1 MQKPNCKCMACNKE
15 YYFCLQ
21 CNKREPR
28 PLPRW
33 HVNFCDETCMNVFE
47 TVSSYCAGS
56 LTKEEAN
63 EIIGQLDSSKF
74 DSLKEDIQA
83 KIKEIQKK
91 DKPAKPSF
99 SDKRENSSKG
109 LVDSKEESK
118 GLMEPSKEE
127 KGTE

>member
-1 MQKPNCKCMACNKE
+1 MQKPNCKCLACGKE

-28 PLPRW
+28 PLPQW
-33 HVNFCDETCMNVFE
+33 HINFCDSTCMNVFE

-74 DSLKEDIQA
+74 DSFKEDIQA

-91 DKPAKPSF
+91 DRKPSF
-99 SDKRENSSKG
+99 SKEKETSSKEPEET
-109 LVDSKEESK
+109 KEDTSV
-118 GLMEPSKEE
+118 GLMAP
-127 KGTE
+127 TEWCAE

>member
-47 TVSSYCAGS
+47 TISSYCAGS

-74 DSLKEDIQA
+74 DSFKEDIQA

-91 DKPAKPSF
+91 DKKPSF
-99 SDKRENSSKG
+99 SKEKETSSKEPEET
-109 LVDSKEESK
+109 KEDTSV
-118 GLMEPSKEE
+118 GLMAP
-127 KGTE
+127 TEGCAE